1 MPAYRSSTS
10 GETAAGT
17 SHVVTA
23 PSGIQDGDL
32 LLVSTAHAT
41 SATTGTLSAPA
52 GWSVLEDGGGTSI
65 LYWKIASGEG
75 SSWTWTS
82 ALSMYN
88 SYVAVAVSGAKGT
101 VVSEFNYVSDA
112 GGTDIIAPTV
122 TPETSDDLL
131 VCFFIS
137 RGGGYGVS
145 TASGMTEFQDVTG
158 SNNYTSHSGCY
169 QTLSSSSATG
179 TRTAAAITSSSPR
192 IGYSVSVVNR
202 ARSGLFF
209 GVNH

>member
-10 GETAAGT
+10 GETASGT
-17 SHVVTA
+17 SHIVTA
-23 PSGIQDGDL
+23 PSGIQDGDI

-41 SATTGTLSAPA
+41 SGTAGILIAPA

-75 SSWTWTS
+75 ASWTWTS
-82 ALSMYN
+82 VALVVN
-88 SYVAVAVSGAKGT
+88 SYIAVAVSGAKGT
-101 VVSEFNYVSDA
+101 VVSDYTYVSDA
-112 GGTDIIAPTV
+112 GGTDVTAPTV

-131 VCFFIS
+131 ICFFVD
-137 RGGGYGVS
+137 RGSGYGLT

-158 SNNYTSHSGCY
+158 SNNYTGHSGNY
-169 QTLSSSSATG
+169 QVLSSSSATG
-179 TRTAAAITSSSPR
+179 TRTATNIISASPR
-192 IGYSVSVVNR
+192 IGYSVIVVNR